1 MLVTIHL
8 VAVFFFH
15 LCLCVDV
22 FLSST
27 FFVLI
32 KYSLLFSHT
41 CRPQQKRVRE
51 QSDCGCCAVVVVR
64 SLVRLFML
72 ALCSLLF
79 SAARAQLIFVDSF
92 FVCRFFVYTILFIRF
107 LGFSFSCFSF
117 LGFSSFFFLLY
128 FWGLTDCV
136 YLSPISPFAFIM
148 LSGQFPVF
156 LDLLLHGC
164 DYDSG
169 FCFMLLATFAYFI
182 LQLFVRQT
190 IVCLSP
196 RLALNVRNKRVARPF
211 IFCITWPPSPS
222 PSLHRIPATMLFNC
236 PTSAL
241 TTTTTKAEPVILTR
255 QNQKKKSQK
264 LNLPLTST
272 PTRPKG
278 RIQIRAQNTFSIS
291 QDLILRFIC
300 NYLLIMRY
308 AHKPMLFKLIMEYL
322 DIFTDINTW
331 VWKPYFVS
339 KVTCFMHIINISE
352 T

>member
-1 MLVTIHL
+1 M
-8 VAVFFFH
+8 AVFFFH

-117 LGFSSFFFLLY
+117 LGFSSFFF
-128 FWGLTDCV
+128 FV
-136 YLSPISPFAFIM
+136 
-148 LSGQFPVF
+148 VF
-156 LDLLLHGC
+156 LGPDRLRLLIPNFPICIH
-164 DYDSG
+164 YVERSISRVSG
-169 FCFMLLATFAYFI
+169 SVVTRLRLRFRLLFYVARHFR
-182 LQLFVRQT
+182 LFYIA
-190 IVCLSP
+190 IVCSANNCLLVAPSRSKCAQQASGASFYFLHYMAALPLPLVTKNSCYHAVQLS
-196 RLALNVRNKRVARPF
+196 NVSINNNNNKGRTGYFDQAKP
-211 IFCITWPPSPS
+211 
-222 PSLHRIPATMLFNC
+222 
-236 PTSAL
+236 
-241 TTTTTKAEPVILTR
+241 
-255 QNQKKKSQK
+255 KKKSQK

-278 RIQIRAQNTFSIS
+278 RIQIRAQNTVSIS

-322 DIFTDINTW
+322 DIFTDINT
-331 VWKPYFVS
+331 
-339 KVTCFMHIINISE
+339 
-352 T
+352 